1 MISTNNISIHKFG
14 GASVKNA
21 EAVRNIAIILKP
33 QTLRLK
39 KIIVVSAMGKT
50 TNELEKVGEETNEET
65 AKIKLQAVAE
75 NHISV
80 SKELGLEASFL
91 QKLQSLFIL
100 PSGLHDDARYDE
112 LVAIGELAS
121 TMIVAEYLK
130 VEGFDAAWWDVRNT
144 IITDARHR
152 SARVDEDK
160 LSDFGV
166 EMVAQLDCCDT
177 LVTQGF
183 IGKSQF
189 GLTTTLGREGSDYSA
204 ALLATASGAAEVIIW
219 KDVQG
224 MHNADPNIFN
234 GTVTIEKLDYSEAL
248 ELSYYGASVIHPR
261 TVKPIKNRRIPL
273 YVKSFLNPEGL
284 STCIGD
290 FPFLEITTPMY
301 ISRPDITCLSLGPSD
316 HSFVGE
322 DHLQTVF
329 GALAEAGIHVRMMQ
343 NSAVR
348 FEIAFDTDFS
358 KQKIFESELGIGFWS
373 TSRKDIELLTV
384 RHGTE
389 ELINKLSDGREVLME
404 QINPSTTRRLLGV
417 KTVKKV

>member
-1 MISTNNISIHKFG
+1 MISTNKISIHKFG

-21 EAVRNIAIILKP
+21 EAVRNIAVILKSHTP
-33 QTLRLK
+33 RSKT
-39 KIIVVSAMGKT
+39 IVVVSAMGKT
-50 TNELEKVGEETNEET
+50 TNELEKVCAEINRES
-65 AKIKLQAVAE
+65 AVKKLQDVAE
-75 NHISV
+75 SHIAV
-80 SKELGLEASFL
+80 SKELGLATSFL
-91 QKLQSLFIL
+91 QEIQSLFIF
-100 PSGLHDDARYDE
+100 PTGLDDDARYDE

-121 TMIVAEYLK
+121 TKIVAEYLRQ
-130 VEGFDAAWWDVRNT
+130 GGYGAQWWDVRNT
-144 IITDARHR
+144 IITDSRHG

-160 LSDFGV
+160 LCDYGV
-166 EMVAQLDCCDT
+166 EMVRQLDHCDT

-183 IGKSQF
+183 IGRCPH
-189 GLTTTLGREGSDYSA
+189 GRTTTLGREGSDYSA
-204 ALLATASGAAEVIIW
+204 ALLATAAGAKEVIIW

-224 MHNADPNIFN
+224 MHNADPNLFE

-261 TVKPIKNRRIPL
+261 TVKPLQNRGIPL
-273 YVKSFLNPEGL
+273 YVKSFLNPDGL

-290 FPFLEITTPMY
+290 FPSLEITTPMY

-329 GALAEAGIHVRMMQ
+329 GALAEACIHVRMMQ

-348 FEIAFDTDFS
+348 FEIAFDTDIS
-358 KQKIFESELGIGFWS
+358 KQKKFESELGSGFWS
-373 TSRKDIELLTV
+373 ESRKDLELLTV

-389 ELINKLSDGREVLME
+389 ELIEKLSTGGEILME
-404 QINPSTTRRLLGV
+404 QVNPSTTRRLLG
-417 KTVKKV
+417 KV